1 MSGFQD
7 DRCQMEALLGLMGDC
22 QGGLFAPVGGSSGYL
37 HQNASISVQEL
48 SNAKFQADAF
58 SRLRWY
64 ASQTN
69 RLTNSKVNI
78 SFHYLWRDNN
88 KCQLTL
94 AILVYTH
101 VTEKQNYYSTGETLH
116 GIQYTGCS
124 KKPHKFNAP

>member
-58 SRLRWY
+58 SRLR
-64 ASQTN
+64 
-69 RLTNSKVNI
+69 
-78 SFHYLWRDNN
+78 
-88 KCQLTL
+88 
-94 AILVYTH
+94 
-101 VTEKQNYYSTGETLH
+101 
-116 GIQYTGCS
+116 
-124 KKPHKFNAP
+124 